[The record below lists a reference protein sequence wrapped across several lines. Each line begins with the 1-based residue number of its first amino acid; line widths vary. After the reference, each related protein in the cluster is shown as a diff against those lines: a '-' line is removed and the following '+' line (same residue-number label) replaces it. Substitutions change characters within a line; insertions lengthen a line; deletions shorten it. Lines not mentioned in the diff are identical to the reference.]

1 MSGSARRR
9 RQPVPIVANAD
20 RQLALACDL
29 HGTAARA
36 CLTTFVTASITI
48 EGSEIPALSIAAGIA
63 GVGLILSFPLFAALT
78 LRARVLPRW
87 TALLMLAFMGAAAAS
102 MVPGVPER
110 LNDLIVGIGLY
121 MVFAGF
127 GLALLMGARHAA
139 GWGERGAASRAAERL
154 ACGIVSAMLPGEAR
168 RHS

>member
-1 MSGSARRR
+1 M
-9 RQPVPIVANAD
+9 
-20 RQLALACDL
+20 
-29 HGTAARA
+29 
-36 CLTTFVTASITI
+36 TTFVTASITI

-121 MVFAGF
+121 VMFAGF
-127 GLALLMGARHAA
+127 GLALLTGAPR
-139 GWGERGAASRAAERL
+139 SRLGR
-154 ACGIVSAMLPGEAR
+154 AR
-168 RHS
+168 RSQPRCRTPSLWDSFSYAAWRSQAA